1 VSGTLNL
8 VPRPTAGGAMAITVF
23 PYKYVANKHGNKE
36 CYKHIS
42 TNLQKRRPKTIPWRL
57 SSGRGKGKCKTNV
70 DFMQRLYRDSLQRRS
85 GTDHTVLPAN
95 TMPASTS

>member
-1 VSGTLNL
+1 MSGTLNL

-42 TNLQKRRPKTIPWRL
+42 TNLQKKAAQ
-57 SSGRGKGKCKTNV
+57 N
-70 DFMQRLYRDSLQRRS
+70 
-85 GTDHTVLPAN
+85 N
-95 TMPASTS
+95 TLAAVVGAR